1 MHAHSDSIVR
11 RRAMTLVEVLAVVI
25 ILSLIAGTLLIS
37 FSGSVGEAKH
47 ELAKTGI
54 GSIAAQLEKYHM
66 KHGSFPTNDVGLQAL
81 TDGHAQPTASYY
93 LSPGQLSDPWKKP
106 YLYVNPGPDGHPYEI
121 LSYGA
126 DGQRGGDGENADISS
141 INLKAD

>member
-1 MHAHSDSIVR
+1 MHGYIQSQ

-25 ILSLIAGTLLIS
+25 ILSLVAGTLLIS

-47 ELAKTGI
+47 GLAKTGI

-66 KHGSFPTNDVGLQAL
+66 AHGSFPTNDIGLQSL
-81 TDGHAQPTASYY
+81 TDGHAQPSASYY
-93 LSPGQLSDPWKKP
+93 LSPGQLNDPWKKP

-126 DGQRGGDGENADISS
+126 DGQRGGEGENADISS
-141 INLKAD
+141 INLNAD